1 MQQRYD
7 FQLLQLSSDF
17 GRVNGKNDENIM
29 WGDAGIGHFFIN
41 RRKLKNAD
49 VSDILYWCDCC

>member
-1 MQQRYD
+1 
-7 FQLLQLSSDF
+7 
-17 GRVNGKNDENIM
+17 VNGKNDENIM

-41 RRKLKNAD
+41 RKKLKSAD